1 MALASRVWP
10 DEGGVYHRR
19 QMSAQPSR
27 ILLTRRLF
35 LDFGARNTCA
45 CI

>member
-1 MALASRVWP
+1 MKAVCII
-10 DEGGVYHRR
+10 EG

-35 LDFGARNTCA
+35 LDFGARNTCS